1 MSIVRCE
8 LHGNID
14 TDFDAEHFIEGTEI
28 CTESAMTPEDIKK
41 ITPEGYGGDFE
52 QTVQTSDIKKQPI
65 LLIGTVRSVD
75 MYRRANFLNPNNSKR
90 ISRLEDAK
98 GYREIGEVLA
108 VGDWYRFNDI
118 LNLSRELEE
127 YGFTIRSVQA

>member
-1 MSIVRCE
+1 MK
-8 LHGNID
+8 N
-14 TDFDAEHFIEGTEI
+14 
-28 CTESAMTPEDIKK
+28 
-41 ITPEGYGGDFE
+41 
-52 QTVQTSDIKKQPI
+52 QPI
-65 LLIGTVRSVD
+65 LLIGTVRAVD

-90 ISRLEDAK
+90 ISKIEDAR

-118 LNLSRELEE
+118 LNLSHELEQ